1 MELNNIQIQI
11 SDYEAFR
18 VYRSMSAIYNW
29 SVEDVRSYFHSN
41 SYPTDG
47 VQACDIDGHALL
59 LVFFHPNAKEDFCAP
74 APHGLGFDEK
84 TFEARF
90 KPQFFGRLN
99 MHTSISSAF

>member
-41 SYPTDG
+41 SYATDG
-47 VQACDIDGHALL
+47 VQACDMDGHALL
-59 LVFFHPNAKEDFCAP
+59 LVFFDQNAKEDFCAP
-74 APHGLGFDEK
+74 AQALRRIFVIK
-84 TFEARF
+84 IM
-90 KPQFFGRLN
+90 FFTGRKREC
-99 MHTSISSAF
+99 TRI